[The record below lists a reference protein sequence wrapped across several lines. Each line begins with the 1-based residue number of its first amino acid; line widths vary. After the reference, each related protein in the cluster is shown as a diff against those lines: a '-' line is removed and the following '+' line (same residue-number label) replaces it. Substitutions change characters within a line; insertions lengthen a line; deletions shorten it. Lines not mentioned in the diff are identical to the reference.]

1 MDEVEFASW
10 EDAREGLKN
19 RGVPEK
25 GIDALASAVQTTAH
39 AIITEY
45 DLQDRV
51 DEGEL
56 EAVLQIGYTE
66 AISEYLDAGVHDAE
80 SLQALVEA
88 IRDDPISNSKLVVGR
103 MNHRSGVALRV
114 SQAMWSRKHNSD

>member
-1 MDEVEFASW
+1 MDEVEFASC

-19 RGVPEK
+19 RGVPEE
-25 GIDALASAVQTTAH
+25 GIGELASVVQSAAH

-51 DEGEL
+51 DEDEL
-56 EAVLQIGYTE
+56 KTVLQIGYTE
-66 AISEYLDAGVHDAE
+66 AISEYLDAGVRDAE
-80 SLQALVEA
+80 DLQTLVEA
-88 IRDDPISNSKLVVGR
+88 IRDDPISNSRLVVGR
-103 MNHRSGVALRV
+103 MNPRSAAALRV